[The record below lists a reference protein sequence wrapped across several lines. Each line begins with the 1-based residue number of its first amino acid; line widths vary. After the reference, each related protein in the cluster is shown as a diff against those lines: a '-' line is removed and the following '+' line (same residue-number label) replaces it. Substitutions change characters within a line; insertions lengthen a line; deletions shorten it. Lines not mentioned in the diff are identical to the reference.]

1 MFRLVIDTNVIIAA
15 LRSQRGASYRLVMM
29 QDQGLWQT
37 CLSVPLFMEYESVA
51 KRPEVGITLSH
62 ADIDIVLDYICEWAE
77 HRQIY
82 FLWRPLLPDPGDDC
96 VLEVAV
102 EAQCDFIIS
111 YNKRDFVG
119 AEGFG
124 ILVLTPPEF
133 LRMLEKNS

>member
-1 MFRLVIDTNVIIAA
+1 MFRLVIDTSVIIAA
-15 LRSQRGASYRLVMM
+15 LLSQRGASYRLVMM
-29 QDQGLWQT
+29 IDKGLWQT
-37 CLSVPLFMEYESVA
+37 CLSVPLLMEYESVA

-62 ADIDIVLDYICEWAE
+62 ADIDVVLDYVCDWTE

-111 YNKRDFVG
+111 YNKRDLVG
-119 AEGFG
+119 AERFG
-124 ILVLTPPEF
+124 IAVVTPPEF
-133 LRMLEKNS
+133 LSVLEQSK